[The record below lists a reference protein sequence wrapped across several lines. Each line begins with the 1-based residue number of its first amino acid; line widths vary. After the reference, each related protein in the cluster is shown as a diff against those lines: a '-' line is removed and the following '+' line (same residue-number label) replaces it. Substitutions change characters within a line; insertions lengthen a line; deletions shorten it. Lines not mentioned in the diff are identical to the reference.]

1 MAVQP
6 AELAAD
12 AAPFPD
18 RDAAITDAGVNH
30 PGQDQLRPAVAARA
44 LGSEVIV
51 LESIRRGEFLR
62 HFLAISLRHRHRFS
76 PGCGAFGG
84 AVLRWVIGRRPGL
97 HSGFGLPHF
106 TTASRQQRSYGGVV
120 DPFRSLR

>member
-51 LESIRRGEFLR
+51 LESIRRGNCFATSWQYR
-62 HFLAISLRHRHRFS
+62 SVIDTDLA
-76 PGCGAFGG
+76 PGPAPSAGRGG
-84 AVLRWVIGRRPGL
+84 P
-97 HSGFGLPHF
+97 
-106 TTASRQQRSYGGVV
+106 
-120 DPFRSLR
+120 